1 MLDPRLRLSRVVL
14 TGVALGRVENK
25 EELRQ
30 LESANIKSYGAIS
43 RGSHQGSAAAV
54 LAVGLLSNRS
64 WDLLQSSLLGSLTGS
79 SAT

>member
-25 EELRQ
+25 EELRH

-43 RGSHQGSAAAV
+43 NGRHQGSAAAV
-54 LAVGLLSNRS
+54 LAVGLSNRS
-64 WDLLQSSLLGSLTGS
+64 WDSLQSSLLGSLTGS
-79 SAT
+79 SVT